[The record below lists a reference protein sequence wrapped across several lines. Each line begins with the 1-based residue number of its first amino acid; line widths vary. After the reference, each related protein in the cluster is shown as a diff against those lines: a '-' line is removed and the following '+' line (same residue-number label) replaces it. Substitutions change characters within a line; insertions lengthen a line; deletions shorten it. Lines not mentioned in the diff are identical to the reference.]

1 MKKIYLAALTLAMTA
16 CVSNDDL
23 NPVDNYGYIDVN
35 VSNDPVMQTRGTLG
49 VSDLNN
55 WVVLASD
62 NSDETEDIRLTAA
75 STKVKAGKYTVSAK
89 SHASAAEALTDN
101 DGWGA
106 AYYEGT
112 SDEVTVEAGQPAV
125 AVVNCG
131 TAKNARLKVQF
142 SLISNFTEYS
152 LTALT
157 EDRTLVFNSE
167 NAASALAYYAATEEV
182 EYTLSYKY
190 NNTPK
195 EITGT
200 ITMKGAATE
209 NIISIASNDNGTI
222 SVTVNYDDTFGT
234 GNSENLEFDAATGDE
249 VKK

>member
-1 MKKIYLAALTLAMTA
+1 MKKTIFSIMALAMAMTS
-16 CVSNDDL
+16 CTNEVLTDVDGYGTIVLSVNNDETVTRAAKAVADL
-23 NPVDNYGYIDVN
+23 NGWIVKANNGSEEI
-35 VSNDPVMQTRGTLG
+35 TL
-49 VSDLNN
+49 
-55 WVVLASD
+55 
-62 NSDETEDIRLTAA
+62 TTA

-89 SHASAAEALTDN
+89 SHASEDAALTDN
-101 DGWGA
+101 EGWGA

-112 SDEVTVEAGQPAV
+112 SGEVTVTAGQPAD

-152 LTALT
+152 LTA
-157 EDRTLVFNSE
+157 ERGLVFNSG

-182 EYTLSYKY
+182 EYTLNYKY
-190 NNTPK
+190 NGTPK
-195 EITGT
+195 EITGK

-222 SVTVNYDDTFGT
+222 SVTINYDDTFGT

>member
-35 VSNDPVMQTRGTLG
+35 VSNDPIMQTRGTTV

-62 NSDETEDIRLTAA
+62 NSDETEDIRLTTA
-75 STKVKAGKYTVSAK
+75 STKVKAGTYTVSAK
-89 SHASAAEALTDN
+89 SHASEAVALLAN

-106 AYYEGT
+106 AYYEGSVT
-112 SDEVTVEAGQPAV
+112 DIEVAPGGNGEANI
-125 AVVNCG
+125 NCN

-142 SLISNFTEYS
+142 SLINKFTEYS
-152 LTALT
+152 LTAK
-157 EDRTLVFNSE
+157 RNLVFDSS

-182 EYTLSYKY
+182 GYTLKYKY
-190 NNTPK
+190 NNGDEKT
-195 EITGT
+195 ITGK

-234 GNSENLEFDAATGDE
+234 GNSENLEFDAATGEE

>member
-1 MKKIYLAALTLAMTA
+1 MKKTIFSIMALAMA
-16 CVSNDDL
+16 MVSCTNEVLTDVDGYGTIVLSVNNDETVTRAAKAVADL
-23 NPVDNYGYIDVN
+23 NGWIVKANNNSEEI
-35 VSNDPVMQTRGTLG
+35 TL
-49 VSDLNN
+49 
-55 WVVLASD
+55 
-62 NSDETEDIRLTAA
+62 TTA

-89 SHASAAEALTDN
+89 SHASEAEALTVN

-112 SDEVTVEAGQPAV
+112 SGEVTVVAGQPAE

-142 SLISNFTEYS
+142 SLINNFTEYS

-157 EDRTLVFNSE
+157 EDRTLVFNSD
-167 NAASALAYYAATEEV
+167 NAASALAYYAATEV
-182 EYTLSYKY
+182 VNYTLSYKY
-190 NNTPK
+190 NGTPK
-195 EITGT
+195 QITGQ

-209 NIISIASNDNGTI
+209 NIIYIASNDNGTI
-222 SVTVNYDDTFGT
+222 SVTINYDDTFGT

-249 VKK
+249 VKE

>member
-35 VSNDPVMQTRGTLG
+35 VSNDPIMQTRGTQV

-62 NSDETEDIRLTAA
+62 NSVETEDIRLTTA

-101 DGWGA
+101 HDWGA

-112 SDEVTVEAGQPAV
+112 SGEVTVTAGQPAD

-142 SLISNFTEYS
+142 SLIGNFTGYS
-152 LTALT
+152 LTA
-157 EDRTLVFNSE
+157 ERGLVFNSE

-182 EYTLSYKY
+182 DYTLKYKY
-190 NNTPK
+190 NNGAEKT
-195 EITGT
+195 ITGK

-209 NIISIASNDNGTI
+209 NTISIASNDNGTI

-234 GNSENLEFDAATGDE
+234 GNSQNLEFDAATGEE

>member
-1 MKKIYLAALTLAMTA
+1 MKKTIFSIMALAMAMTS
-16 CVSNDDL
+16 CTNEVLTDVDGYGTIVLSVNNDETVTRLAKAVADL
-23 NPVDNYGYIDVN
+23 NGWIVKA
-35 VSNDPVMQTRGTLG
+35 SNSSEEITL
-49 VSDLNN
+49 
-55 WVVLASD
+55 
-62 NSDETEDIRLTAA
+62 TTA

-89 SHASAAEALTDN
+89 SHASAADALTVN

-112 SDEVTVEAGQPAV
+112 SGEVTVEAGQPAN
-125 AVVNCG
+125 AIVNCG

-142 SLISNFTEYS
+142 SLVSNFTEYS
-152 LTALT
+152 LTA
-157 EDRTLVFNSE
+157 DRGLVFNSD

-182 EYTLSYKY
+182 EYTLRYKY
-190 NNTPK
+190 NGTQK

-200 ITMKGAATE
+200 ITMNGAATE
-209 NIISIASNDNGTI
+209 NIISISSNDNGTI